1 MNNLRKVSILLLL
14 ALLIACFV
22 ACNTTDNNT
31 EEPTTE
37 APTTEAPT
45 QAPED
50 PTDNPEDD
58 PIVPP
63 EEEQKNWEEDYDI
76 ISIEEA
82 LAICAANSSPTTE
95 RYYIAATIKSISNA
109 SYGEM
114 MITDGVNDLY
124 VYGSYGADGV
134 DRYPDLAE
142 KPYKGDTVL
151 LYCSLSNYN
160 GTMQV
165 YSAWIIDFIPADV
178 VINEADYTK
187 ATVEEAREAAV
198 GTKLS
203 VTGVV
208 AAITYSNGKI
218 PSGVY
223 LVDNTQSIYVYSAD
237 IAQRVKVGNTIRV
250 LGTRDNWILETESNN
265 ANKFGYKGC
274 CQLSDATLAELN
286 DTNVDFDKSWITT
299 STVKD
304 ILDTPVTENITTT
317 IYKVN
322 ALVKKVPGNGFVNYY
337 FFDID
342 GVTGAYTYTQCNG
355 SDFTWLDKFDG
366 KICTVYLSALNA
378 KSTATDCYFRFVP
391 VAVIDENYTFD
402 TNNAAEYAVK
412 YHGVGQFLSSYTG
425 DPAKELLTNVDSEL
439 LGFIGANLSYTS
451 SNTNV
456 INFVT
461 ESGKTVM
468 HCTGSG
474 KATVTVT
481 GTYNGKTFS
490 DTVEITVTKPID
502 FDYVDVKTA
511 IDSAEDEVV
520 YVKGIVGPSI
530 VNKSGFYLID
540 ETGAIAIICDSSQ
553 FEGLMIGHEV
563 IIKGTREN
571 YINPEKSGRFGQ
583 TCLVDAEIVVN
594 NYGNHSYSTESFKT
608 TTVAEFKKF
617 DIMTDYTTTVF
628 VMEAKV
634 KVVDA
639 QYYSNIYITDGTNDI
654 MLYCSSSNQYSWL
667 KAYNGQ
673 TITIEIA
680 ACNWNDK
687 TDSYRGCVLSVITPD
702 GQIFNELNFTTKTN

>member
-14 ALLIACFV
+14 ALLLACFV
-22 ACNTTDNNT
+22 ACNANDNNT

-45 QAPED
+45 TAPD
-50 PTDNPEDD
+50 DNTN
-58 PIVPP
+58 

-76 ISIEEA
+76 ISLEEA
-82 LAICAANSSPTTE
+82 IAICAANSSPTTE

-134 DRYPDLAE
+134 NRYPELAE

-165 YSAWIIDFIPADV
+165 YSAWIIDFIPTDV
-178 VINEADYTK
+178 VVNEADYTK

-237 IAQRVKVGNTIRV
+237 IAQRVKVGNTIKV

-286 DTNVDFDKSWITT
+286 NTNVDFDKSWITE

-391 VAVIDENYTFD
+391 VAVEYENYTFD

-412 YHGVGQFLSSYTG
+412 YHGVGQFLESYTG
-425 DPAKELLTNVDSEL
+425 DPAKELITNVDSEL
-439 LGFIGANLSYTS
+439 LGFSGAKLSYTS
-451 SNTNV
+451 SNTSV
-456 INFVT
+456 LSFTT
-461 ESGKTVM
+461 ENGKTVM

-490 DTVEITVTKPID
+490 DTVEITVSKPVD
-502 FDYVDVKTA
+502 FDYVNVNGAIEADV
-511 IDSAEDEVV
+511 DDVV

-540 ETGAIAIICDSSQ
+540 ETGVIAIICDASQ

-571 YINPEKSGRFGQ
+571 YNNGEAYARFGQ
-583 TCLVDAEIVVN
+583 TCLVNAEIVAN
-594 NYGNHSYSTESFKT
+594 LYGNNKYSTATFGTITPSDFYALDVTKDFT
-608 TTVAEFKKF
+608 TSVYT
-617 DIMTDYTTTVF
+617 MTAKILVEETKYYTNIY
-628 VMEAKV
+628 
-634 KVVDA
+634 VVDP
-639 QYYSNIYITDGTNDI
+639 TDSSI
-654 MLYCSSSNQYSWL
+654 KIRLYCSSANQYSWL
-667 KAYNGQ
+667 KAFADQ
-673 TITIEIA
+673 TITLEIV

-687 TDSYRGCVLSVITPD
+687 SYYTGCVLSAITPD
-702 GQIFNELNFTTKTN
+702 GQVFNELNFTTKTN